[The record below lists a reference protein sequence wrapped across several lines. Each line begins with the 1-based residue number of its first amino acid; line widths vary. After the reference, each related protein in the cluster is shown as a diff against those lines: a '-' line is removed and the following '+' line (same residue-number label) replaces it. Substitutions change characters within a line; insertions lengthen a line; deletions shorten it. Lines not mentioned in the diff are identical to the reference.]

1 MTSPYETPP
10 AGYPAEGYADD
21 GTDDAADILSE
32 LLEASAATWSET
44 QNTGITIAAVT
55 QDDLA
60 AITTTDDA
68 ANAETLMKLAMA
80 LINQAVQIDP
90 DSARLIGAEAVLPQ
104 DTDQQQQ

>member
-10 AGYPAEGYADD
+10 AGYPEQGY
-21 GTDDAADILSE
+21 TDDSAGDSVDVLSE

-60 AITTTDDA
+60 AITTTDEA
-68 ANAETLMKLAMA
+68 ASAETLMNLAMA
-80 LINQAVQIDP
+80 LINQAVSIDP
-90 DSARLIGAEAVLPQ
+90 DSARLIGAEAVVPQQ
-104 DTDQQQQ
+104 DTN

>member
-10 AGYPAEGYADD
+10 AGYPAEGYAESYA
-21 GTDDAADILSE
+21 DDAADILSE

-104 DTDQQQQ
+104 NTEQQ

>member
-10 AGYPAEGYADD
+10 TGYPEQGY
-21 GTDDAADILSE
+21 TDDSAGDSVDVLSE

-60 AITTTDDA
+60 AITTTDEA
-68 ANAETLMKLAMA
+68 ASAETLMKLAMA
-80 LINQAVQIDP
+80 LINQAVTIDP
-90 DSARLIGAEAVLPQ
+90 DSARLIGAEAAVPQQ
-104 DTDQQQQ
+104 DTN